1 MLNLLDAITS
11 AGEKFNSSEIY
22 QCPLKKYLFSA
33 QRTRISFSE
42 YPWGVLK
49 CQSLRGQK
57 LKKIFGVTSE
67 EAEAEVKKTINEIL
81 LNGM

>member
-1 MLNLLDAITS
+1 MRLRL
-11 AGEKFNSSEIY
+11 EKFNSSEIY

-33 QRTRISFSE
+33 QRTQISFSE

-57 LKKIFGVTSE
+57 LKKNIWGDFRGSGSRS
-67 EAEAEVKKTINEIL
+67 KKTINEIL